1 MLENSVLTLAP
12 NAVIAAMAAIAIR
25 ATTSEYSTN
34 VAALSSSKTS
44 KNGRMSTPPGQTV
57 TKSESHRHSLQCPK
71 RSVAAA
77 PAAESDG
84 DHITV
89 GGYEPPTVVVVTLIV
104 SVAVWVPSLTV
115 KVQPPF
121 DTGVTVNV
129 FGELDGEI
137 VAMPLHELVVP
148 VAGVVTVK
156 VPEKPVSVALNVCAA
171 PLPVAMNERVGGV
184 STMELGFGVAVGV
197 GLGVGVGVGVAVG
210 FGVGVAVGVGL
221 GVGDALDRGVGEG
234 VGLAVGVGPKV
245 GEAVGLGVGPVGT
258 LVAEPPEPLHAATA
272 AAATRNAHA
281 APLRAATAARRDHER
296 SGPAV
301 SP

>member
-1 MLENSVLTLAP
+1 
-12 NAVIAAMAAIAIR
+12 
-25 ATTSEYSTN
+25 
-34 VAALSSSKTS
+34 
-44 KNGRMSTPPGQTV
+44 
-57 TKSESHRHSLQCPK
+57 
-71 RSVAAA
+71 
-77 PAAESDG
+77 
-84 DHITV
+84 
-89 GGYEPPTVVVVTLIV
+89 VVVTLIV
-104 SVAVWVPSLTV
+104 SVAVWVPSLIV
-115 KVQPPF
+115 KVHPPF

-137 VAMPLHELVVP
+137 VAMSLHEFVVP
-148 VAGVVTVK
+148 AAGVVAVK
-156 VPEKPVSVALNVCAA
+156 LPEKPVSVALKVCAA

-296 SGPAV
+296 SGTAV